1 MRRFESLR
9 RKEFRMGE
17 AAGQVFV
24 VLDGLQE
31 VCHGAGQAVALAPFL
46 PPGLSAGNH
55 PDLYGLAATAD
66 TLDTELVDARIL
78 GIKELCG
85 LNPVRIRDIRHP
97 VREA

>member
-31 VCHGAGQAVALAPFL
+31 VCHGAGQA
-46 PPGLSAGNH
+46 LSAGNH

>member
-1 MRRFESLR
+1 
-9 RKEFRMGE
+9 MGE

-31 VCHGAGQAVALAPFL
+31 VCHGAGQAESLAPFL

-55 PDLYGLAATAD
+55 PDLYGLAAAGD
-66 TLDTELVDARIL
+66 TFDTELVDARIL

-85 LNPVRIRDIRHP
+85 LNPVRIRDVRHP
-97 VREA
+97 IREGGGGCVVCV